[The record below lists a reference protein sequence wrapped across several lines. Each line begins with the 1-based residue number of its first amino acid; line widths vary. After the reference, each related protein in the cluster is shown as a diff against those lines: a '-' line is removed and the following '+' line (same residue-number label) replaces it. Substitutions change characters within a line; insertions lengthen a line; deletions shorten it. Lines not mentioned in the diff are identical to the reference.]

1 MTESRERNDSQHE
14 LMRRSVVRLYGLV
27 RLCRIQRLFWTL
39 PRAFQ
44 ATRIKVESAGGA
56 LRQGAQSEST
66 EIFDRAEAA
75 QCLSRSCRL
84 RSRCMVSHAAYDAD
98 LPVF

>member
-1 MTESRERNDSQHE
+1 
-14 LMRRSVVRLYGLV
+14 MRGPLRLGAV
-27 RLCRIQRLFWTL
+27 KVWDVA
-39 PRAFQ
+39 RAFQ
-44 ATRIKVESAGGA
+44 VTRIKVESVGGA

-75 QCLSRSCRL
+75 KCLPRRGRL
-84 RSRCMVSHAAYDAD
+84 RSFCMVPHAAYDAD